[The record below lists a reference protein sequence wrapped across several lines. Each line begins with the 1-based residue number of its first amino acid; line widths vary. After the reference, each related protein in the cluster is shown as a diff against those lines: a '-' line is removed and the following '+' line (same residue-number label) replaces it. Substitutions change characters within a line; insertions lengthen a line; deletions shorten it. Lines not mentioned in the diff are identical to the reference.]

1 MDEETKKKVQELID
15 HNWELA
21 NKHVE
26 KRRMEAF
33 EEGTRPIFPKQM
45 ELRETFLYYL
55 AKDLEDEYGLDFK
68 GAIK

>member
-45 ELRETFLYYL
+45 ELRETFFYYIVI
-55 AKDLEDEYGLDFK
+55 DLQNEFGFDFK
-68 GAIK
+68 GVVR